1 MADPTPVRADAS
13 PGIVPSWPA
22 SRRPALERVASAAP
36 VTVPAPAATPQGG
49 LPVSQATGEAG
60 GFEETVLSGPSTATL
75 VERQASLA
83 GPEPKTEPGAPTARP
98 VAQQIAAAI
107 TGAAEGRV
115 EIRLDPE
122 ELGRVALQLQTDGD
136 RVSLVITAERA
147 ETSELLRRHLHELA
161 QEFRAM
167 GYRSVD
173 LGFGG
178 QGGAHGRGSGAPG
191 VRPDTGTE
199 PPPQGPDV
207 ETSTGPFPGPSPV
220 GAGLDLRM

>member
-1 MADPTPVRADAS
+1 MA
-13 PGIVPSWPA
+13 PS
-22 SRRPALERVASAAP
+22 
-36 VTVPAPAATPQGG
+36 PAPDPQGE
-49 LPVSQATGEAG
+49 PPAPQASLGEAG
-60 GFEETVLSGPSTATL
+60 GFEAALPGPSATMA
-75 VERQASLA
+75 VERA
-83 GPEPKTEPGAPTARP
+83 PGADPRPGPGPSSPPP
-98 VAQQIAAAI
+98 VAQQLAAAI
-107 TGAAEGRV
+107 TGTAEGRI

-161 QEFRAM
+161 QDFRAM

-178 QGGAHGRGSGAPG
+178 QNGAHDRSGGAERARSGAGAGPPLQDAEDETPAAPIPSPG
-191 VRPDTGTE
+191 
-199 PPPQGPDV
+199 
-207 ETSTGPFPGPSPV
+207 PV

>member
-1 MADPTPVRADAS
+1 MAE
-13 PGIVPSWPA
+13 
-22 SRRPALERVASAAP
+22 RPAGLDPRAE
-36 VTVPAPAATPQGG
+36 PAQT
-49 LPVSQATGEAG
+49 S
-60 GFEETVLSGPSTATL
+60 
-75 VERQASLA
+75 
-83 GPEPKTEPGAPTARP
+83 ARP
-98 VAQQIAAAI
+98 VAQQVAAAI

-136 RVSLVITAERA
+136 KVSLVITAERA

-178 QGGAHGRGSGAPG
+178 QGGAQGRDGGAPG
-191 VRPDTGTE
+191 VRADAGTE
-199 PPPQGPDV
+199 PPPQGTEA
-207 ETSTGPFPGPSPV
+207 ETLVGPAPSPGPS